1 MFLKK
6 FFIRE
11 YTKHCATIAFKIQ
24 LCLISML
31 FHSDVHHSCKLQCEF
46 EVEEWSSQIYRS
58 HDVNQ
63 QEGATWLQKF
73 GEQDVVTVCSQYAPV
88 SSFKGLRVSIFHDFP
103 DDGQLV
109 SGWVM
114 VKKHC
119 TAPKCRWCQ
128 LFKIL
133 NSKTAWSLSHQTKS
147 WWMTCNTVTLILK
160 LSCASV
166 K

>member
-1 MFLKK
+1 MFLKNL
-6 FFIRE
+6 FIRE
-11 YTKHCATIAFKIQ
+11 HTKHCATIAFKIQ
-24 LCLISML
+24 SHLILML

-46 EVEEWSSQIYRS
+46 KVEERINQIHKL

-63 QEGATWLQKF
+63 QEDAMWLQKF
-73 GEQDVVTVCSQYAPV
+73 GEEVITVCSQYAPV
-88 SSFKGLRVSIFHDFP
+88 PTVRGLRVSIFHDFP

-114 VKKHC
+114 VKEHC

-133 NSKTAWSLSHQTKS
+133 NRKTAWSLSHQTKS
-147 WWMTCNTVTLILK
+147 W
-160 LSCASV
+160 
-166 K
+166 